1 MWADTLFLA
10 ERNHLLRLVAWGGAS
25 VLAGTALLVLVT
37 VQQRRSP
44 LLRHFAIQTAAWGGV
59 DLLIAAWA
67 WRGLAYR
74 DLAAYETLDRML
86 WLNVG
91 LDAGYVGVGITLA
104 LTGWFAARRLGL
116 VGAGLGVV
124 VQGLAL
130 VVLDAFLLSVL
141 GRLTLA

>member
-25 VLAGTALLVLVT
+25 VLAGTALVLFLVARRV
-37 VQQRRSP
+37 RSP
-44 LLRHFAIQTAAWGGV
+44 LLQHFAIQTAAWGAI
-59 DLLIAAWA
+59 DLVIALVA
-67 WRGLAYR
+67 WRGLEYR
-74 DLAAYETLDRML
+74 DLAGFTRLDRFL

-91 LDAGYVGVGITLA
+91 LDVGYVAVGVTLA
-104 LTGWFAARRLGL
+104 LTGWKLARRLGL

-130 VVLDAFLLSVL
+130 LVLDAYLIGVL
-141 GRLTLA
+141 GRIAAG